1 MKRAVRKREAQFRRK
16 SLRHFI
22 YVVVFTL
29 GIVVM
34 FAVSTLWLADR
45 RTNETP
51 LKFSSI
57 HGLSYTSDGR
67 RLYVA
72 TSEGLRVYADNQWRI
87 PDGANHN
94 YRGFTGIGSGFFTSG
109 YRDLDISS
117 EGLLG
122 IARSTDGGTTLI
134 SPNFEDNLVV
144 DVLAA
149 GYRSYMLYAF
159 IPDET
164 RFLSRGLHYS
174 LDEGLTWQQSGARG
188 LAAAPVQL
196 AVHPYEISRVAAATD
211 AGVFMSS
218 NHGDDFSPLDE
229 GGRATMVAFDPE
241 MGDELYFGFRQLYR
255 YGLESRQTEPL
266 PGPDLSEGEFF
277 SYIAVNPVRDEIAL
291 ATSRRCIYVTRDDG
305 LTWQQIG

>member
-1 MKRAVRKREAQFRRK
+1 MV
-16 SLRHFI
+16 
-22 YVVVFTL
+22 
-29 GIVVM
+29 
-34 FAVSTLWLADR
+34 AVSAQWLASR
-45 RTNETP
+45 RIGETP
-51 LKFSSI
+51 LRFSSI

-67 RLYVA
+67 SLYVA

-87 PDGANHN
+87 PDGANHD
-94 YRGFTGIGSGFFTSG
+94 YRGFAGINNGFFTSG
-109 YRDLDISS
+109 YRDPDISS

-122 IARSTDGGTTLI
+122 ISRSTDDGATLT
-134 SPNFEDNLVV
+134 PVKYTDDLVIEI
-144 DVLAA
+144 LAA
-149 GYRSYMLYAF
+149 GYRSFMLFAF

-164 RFLSRGLHYS
+164 SSLSRGLHYS
-174 LDEGLTWQQSGARG
+174 LDEGLTWQQSGTRG

-196 AVHPYEISRVAAATD
+196 AVHPYEISRLAAATD

-218 NHGDDFSPLDE
+218 NYGDDFSPLDE

-241 MGDELYFGFRQLYR
+241 MGDELYFGFQQLYR

-291 ATSRRCIYVTRDDG
+291 ATSRRRIYVTRDDG